1 MNVPA
6 DPRLWER
13 IQRLVRGDV
22 ATLRH
27 AGHVVLGPNGGTGF
41 KKHPSA
47 YSNGYAA
54 RLYHELGG
62 TWLGPQRGRSL
73 RTWFEEEDWVALDTR
88 GAIVGPCAQSA
99 KRPRATRGGQDPMK
113 CLPRAVAES
122 MTARERAT
130 AARRKARL
138 ERESPDTKRPARAR
152 TR

>member
-6 DPRLWER
+6 DPKLWSK

-27 AGHVVLGPNGGTGF
+27 GGMVVLGPNGGTGF

-54 RLYHELGG
+54 RLYRELGG

-88 GAIVGPCAQSA
+88 GRIVGPCAQSA
-99 KRPRATRGGQDPMK
+99 KRPRATRAGQDPMK
-113 CLPRAVAES
+113 CLPRARAES
-122 MTARERAT
+122 MTARERAA

-138 ERESPDTKRPARAR
+138 EREMPDTKSPVRAR